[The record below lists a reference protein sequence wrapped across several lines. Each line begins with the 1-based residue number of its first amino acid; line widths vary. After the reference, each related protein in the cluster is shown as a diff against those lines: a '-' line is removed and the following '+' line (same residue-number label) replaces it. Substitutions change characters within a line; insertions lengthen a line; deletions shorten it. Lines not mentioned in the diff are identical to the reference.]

1 MLDPSALEDV
11 VLKTPP
17 ESKTTA
23 AAVAAADAIPAQKKV
38 VLKRKLIEPESIPA
52 SADAAAIGSD
62 ELNISAT
69 SVSSLS
75 AADVSVASI
84 GVTPTKVPKI
94 PITAPAADDNIIVR
108 AVKKVAITADTSA
121 ATAATDSDATV
132 DKKIAEVAQLSYKE
146 RMELRAKRF
155 GLPAVQAKPTSAA
168 PVTAAVAAATKKPVA
183 AATAAAAANVVS
195 PLADPEQLKRRAE
208 RFGLNVADE
217 SAKLAAR
224 AERFGTDGTTKTGGA
239 KTKNGDAKTATA
251 VNPELL
257 EQMRK
262 RAERFGGS
270 VSTQML
276 KIENEEK
283 LRQRQERFNAS
294 AAAAAADS
302 EMSTDAATTP
312 AAVTDADPGTPVTA
326 VNPVAVTVAE

>member
-17 ESKTTA
+17 ESKTTTP
-23 AAVAAADAIPAQKKV
+23 AAVAAADAIPAQKKI
-38 VLKRKLIEPESIPA
+38 VLKRKLIEPESI
-52 SADAAAIGSD
+52 STTTDAAAIGSD
-62 ELNISAT
+62 DLNISAT
-69 SVSSLS
+69 SVGSLS
-75 AADVSVASI
+75 AADDSAASI

-94 PITAPAADDNIIVR
+94 PITAPAADDQIIVR
-108 AVKKVAITADTSA
+108 SVKKVAITADT
-121 ATAATDSDATV
+121 TAAAPAADTGATV
-132 DKKIAEVAQLSYKE
+132 DKKIAEVANLSYKE

-155 GLPAVQAKPTSAA
+155 GLPAVQAKPTLAA
-168 PVTAAVAAATKKPVA
+168 PVAAAATTAKPVA
-183 AATAAAAANVVS
+183 AAAAAGKPVS
-195 PLADPEQLKRRAE
+195 ALADPEQLKRRAE

-224 AERFGTDGTTKTGGA
+224 AERFGTNATAKTGATKTA
-239 KTKNGDAKTATA
+239 AA

-270 VSTQML
+270 VSKEML

-283 LRQRQERFNAS
+283 LRLRQERFNAS
-294 AAAAAADS
+294 AAAAAAVAS
-302 EMSTDAATTP
+302 ADAAKKP
-312 AAVTDADPGTPVTA
+312 ASAVTDADPGTPAGGAAAA
-326 VNPVAVTVAE
+326 VAPVAVTVAE